1 MHILLMLAALLFAPF
16 TSPTPDQCAE
26 INRLLGGE
34 TIPWLGYEQG
44 GWDLPSDLK
53 RVSKI
58 DFAEGGLWLFTS
70 ESVPDKRWYWW
81 FFTYEATT
89 DANGNHN
96 GMHEF
101 CALAVDVASSTNVSQ
116 SGNVSN

>member
-1 MHILLMLAALLFAPF
+1 MLMVFAIIAALLFAPVA
-16 TSPTPDQCAE
+16 SPTPDQCAE
-26 INRLLGGE
+26 INALLGGE
-34 TIPWLGYEQG
+34 TIPWLDDGNGYG
-44 GWDLPSDLK
+44 YWDLPADLK

-58 DFAEGGLWLFTS
+58 DFAKGGLWLFTS

-89 DANGNHN
+89 DANGDHN

-101 CALAVDVASSTNVSQ
+101 CAVVVN
-116 SGNVSN
+116 GG